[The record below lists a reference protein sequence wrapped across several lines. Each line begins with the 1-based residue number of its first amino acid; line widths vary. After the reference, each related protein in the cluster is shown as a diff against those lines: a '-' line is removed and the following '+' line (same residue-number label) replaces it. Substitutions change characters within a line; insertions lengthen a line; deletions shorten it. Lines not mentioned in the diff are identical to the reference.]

1 MTESGLTGT
10 SGPPTILVTG
20 STDGLGKQTALD
32 LARRGAA
39 VLVHGRDAG
48 KTEATLNEIRSETGN
63 DRLRAYMAD
72 FAELAA
78 VRRLADEVDRENG
91 QLDVLVNNAGIG
103 GGKEGDGREESRDGY
118 ELRFAVNYLSPYLLT
133 RLLLPLLRRSAPAR
147 VVNVAS
153 IGQAPID
160 FDDVMLERGYTGSR
174 AYGQSKLAQIMFTF
188 ELSELLRAE
197 GEERLTVNVLHPA
210 SLMNTKMVYESYG
223 YTLSTIEDGVEATLR
238 LAVSPELEEVSGR
251 FFNELREDRANEQA
265 YDPDARRRL
274 WQLSEELVGLPA
286 FGLGA

>member
-1 MTESGLTGT
+1 MSG
-10 SGPPTILVTG
+10 SPTILVTG
-20 STDGLGKQTALD
+20 STDGLGKQTALE

-39 VLVHGRDAG
+39 VLVHGRDPDR
-48 KTEATLNEIRSETGN
+48 TEATLNEIRDKTGN
-63 DRLRAYMAD
+63 DRLRAYVAD

-78 VRRLADEVDRENG
+78 VRRLADEVERENG

-133 RLLLPLLRRSAPAR
+133 RLLLPLLGRSAPAR
-147 VVNVAS
+147 IVNVAS
-153 IGQAPID
+153 IGQTPID
-160 FDDVMLERGYTGSR
+160 FDEVMLERGYTGSR

-188 ELSELLRAE
+188 ELSELLRAV

-223 YTLSTIEDGVEATLR
+223 YTLSTVEDGVEATLR
-238 LAVSPELEEVSGR
+238 LAVSRELEGVTGR

-265 YDPDARRRL
+265 YEPDARRRL

>member
-1 MTESGLTGT
+1 MSG
-10 SGPPTILVTG
+10 SPTILVTG
-20 STDGLGKQTALD
+20 STDGLGKQTALE

-39 VLVHGRDAG
+39 VLVHGRDPDR
-48 KTEATLNEIRSETGN
+48 TEATLNEIRDKTGN
-63 DRLRAYMAD
+63 DRLRAYVAD

-78 VRRLADEVDRENG
+78 VRRLADEVERENG

-103 GGKEGDGREESRDGY
+103 GGKEGDGREVSRDGY

-133 RLLLPLLRRSAPAR
+133 RLLLPLLGRSAPAR
-147 VVNVAS
+147 IVNVAS
-153 IGQAPID
+153 IGQTPID

-188 ELSELLRAE
+188 ELSELLRAV

-223 YTLSTIEDGVEATLR
+223 YTLSTVEDGVEATLR
-238 LAVSPELEEVSGR
+238 LAVSRELEGVTGR

-265 YDPDARRRL
+265 YEPDARRRL

>member
-1 MTESGLTGT
+1 MSG
-10 SGPPTILVTG
+10 SPTILVTG
-20 STDGLGKQTALD
+20 STDGLGKQTALE

-39 VLVHGRDAG
+39 VLVHGRDPDR
-48 KTEATLNEIRSETGN
+48 TEATLNEIRDKTGN
-63 DRLRAYMAD
+63 DRLRVYVAD

-78 VRRLADEVDRENG
+78 VRRLADEVERENG

-103 GGKEGDGREESRDGY
+103 GGKEGDGREVSRDGY

-147 VVNVAS
+147 IVNVAS
-153 IGQAPID
+153 IGQTPID

-188 ELSELLRAE
+188 ELSELLRAV

-223 YTLSTIEDGVEATLR
+223 YTLSTVEDGVEATLR
-238 LAVSPELEEVSGR
+238 LAVSRELEGVTGR

-265 YDPDARRRL
+265 YEPDARRRL

>member
-1 MTESGLTGT
+1 MSG
-10 SGPPTILVTG
+10 SPTILVTG
-20 STDGLGKQTALD
+20 STDGLGKQTALE

-39 VLVHGRDAG
+39 VLVHGRDPDR
-48 KTEATLNEIRSETGN
+48 TEATLNEIRDKTGN
-63 DRLRAYMAD
+63 DRLRAYVAD

-78 VRRLADEVDRENG
+78 VRRLADEVERENG

-103 GGKEGDGREESRDGY
+103 GGKEGDGREVSRDGY

-147 VVNVAS
+147 IVNVAS
-153 IGQAPID
+153 IGQTPID

-188 ELSELLRAE
+188 ELSELLRAV

-223 YTLSTIEDGVEATLR
+223 YTLSTVEDGVEATLR
-238 LAVSPELEEVSGR
+238 LAVSRELEGVTGR

-265 YDPDARRRL
+265 YEPDARRRL